1 MYCSYCNGLGHKITE
16 CDKDLHLKDIIYADV
31 EPDFRVMQHRV
42 LKRIASLHD
51 IKTSLPRIQIICK
64 LLKIWRDYNSD
75 EEHIE
80 VEHIEAEHIEAEHI
94 EAEHIE
100 AEHIEEDDDECPIC
114 YNVLGDRGKTITDCG
129 HEFCTQCFIRHS
141 RSHNSC
147 PMCRQDL
154 LIQEQ
159 DFIPFMNGPHMQDLH
174 MQDLHMHAGQMQDG
188 VAMQDGVQMQDGVA
202 MQDVQHDLNMQEN
215 NMNVPALNHED
226 MVELLIMMQN
236 NFNNENIIQEELLN
250 FNNNMIHDF
259 DNNNNFNNLINNV
272 NNNNVNNNNN
282 NVNIN
287 NNMINNID
295 NNMYNVVG

>member
-1 MYCSYCNGLGHKITE
+1 M
-16 CDKDLHLKDIIYADV
+16 
-31 EPDFRVMQHRV
+31 
-42 LKRIASLHD
+42 
-51 IKTSLPRIQIICK
+51 
-64 LLKIWRDYNSD
+64 
-75 EEHIE
+75 
-80 VEHIEAEHIEAEHI
+80 
-94 EAEHIE
+94 
-100 AEHIEEDDDECPIC
+100 
-114 YNVLGDRGKTITDCG
+114 GDRGKTITDCG

-154 LIQEQ
+154 LIREQ

-174 MQDLHMHAGQMQDG
+174 VHAGQMQDG

-226 MVELLIMMQN
+226 IVELLIMMQN

-259 DNNNNFNNLINNV
+259 DNNNNLINNNFNNLINNI

-282 NVNIN
+282 NVNNN
-287 NNMINNID
+287 NNMIN

>member
-64 LLKIWRDYNSD
+64 LRKIWRDYNS
-75 EEHIE
+75 EE
-80 VEHIEAEHIEAEHI
+80 EHIEAEHIEAEHF

-154 LIQEQ
+154 LIHEQ

-174 MQDLHMHAGQMQDG
+174 MQDLHVHAGQMQDG
-188 VAMQDGVQMQDGVA
+188 VAMQYGVQMQDGVA

-226 MVELLIMMQN
+226 IVELLIMMQN

-259 DNNNNFNNLINNV
+259 DNNNNLINNNFNNINNNNDNIN
-272 NNNNVNNNNN
+272 NNNNVNN
-282 NVNIN
+282 
-287 NNMINNID
+287 MINNIN